1 MTKLDK
7 VCVAFAMLSIFIQV
21 TIATYTAILVSVNAC
36 SWYIGIIAMILLMG
50 FGICVYGD
58 IQTIKSIVYWSDK
71 DGL

>member
-7 VCVAFAMLSIFIQV
+7 VCFAFAMLSIFTQV

-36 SWYIGIIAMILLMG
+36 SWYIGIIAMILLIG
-50 FGICVYGD
+50 CGIGVYGD
-58 IQTIKSIVYWSDK
+58 IQTIKSIVDWSGE